1 MAREELE
8 VRVLDIFVTIIGGS
22 EGPTDILRYNEE
34 SKNMID
40 TNSKRIQYDKDV
52 GVYNFVEQLRDINVI
67 GVKWVYMLKFNN
79 NRILLERKARI
90 VAHGFSQIQEVDF
103 ENTYMATV
111 RLESYYLLLAIVALK
126 KLHLW

>member
-22 EGPTDILRYNEE
+22 EGPTNILRYNEE
-34 SKNMID
+34 SKDMID

-79 NRILLERKARI
+79 NRILLGKKTRI

-111 RLESYYLLLAIVALK
+111 RLESFYLLLAIVALK
-126 KLHLW
+126 RLHL

>member
-22 EGPTDILRYNEE
+22 EGPTNILRYNEE
-34 SKNMID
+34 SKDMID

-67 GVKWVYMLKFNN
+67 GAKWVYMLKFNN
-79 NRILLERKARI
+79 NRILLGKKTRI

>member
-1 MAREELE
+1 
-8 VRVLDIFVTIIGGS
+8 
-22 EGPTDILRYNEE
+22 
-34 SKNMID
+34 
-40 TNSKRIQYDKDV
+40 
-52 GVYNFVEQLRDINVI
+52 
-67 GVKWVYMLKFNN
+67 MLKFNN

-90 VAHGFSQIQEVDF
+90 VAYGFSQIQEVDF

>member
-67 GVKWVYMLKFNN
+67 GAKWVYMLKFNN
-79 NRILLERKARI
+79 NRILLGKKTRI
-90 VAHGFSQIQEVDF
+90 VSHGFSQIQEVDF

-111 RLESYYLLLAIVALK
+111 RLESFYLLLAIVALK
-126 KLHLW
+126 RLHL

>member
-22 EGPTDILRYNEE
+22 EGPTNILRYNEE
-34 SKNMID
+34 SKDMMD

-111 RLESYYLLLAIVALK
+111 RLESFYLLLAIVALK
-126 KLHLW
+126 RLHL